1 MKEDRPRGAM
11 PQAGRRLVRKVA
23 GAPAVRADGAAP
35 VDSAERIRCAA
46 HGGLSV
52 AGLYANAAGARPYK
66 LYVATGASR
75 HRDGPPLLV
84 MLHGCKQDP
93 DDFAAG
99 TRMNELAESEGW
111 LVLWPA
117 QPASANAS
125 GCWNWFNGGDQRRD
139 AGEPSLIAGITR
151 EAVQRYGV
159 DARRVYVAG
168 LSAGGA
174 MAATM
179 AAAYPDLYAACGVH
193 SGLPHA
199 AAHDALSALAAMR
212 RGAAPLRRRPATGN
226 GGASPPP
233 APRAV
238 PTIVFHGDRD
248 ATVHPCNA
256 DAVVAQARA
265 RVAGIAGVAA
275 VAVAGADPAAVVEH
289 GREPGRHAYTRTVH
303 RDARGRGVGEQW
315 LVHGAG
321 HAWSGGNAAGSFTDP
336 RGPDASR
343 EMLRFFAAH
352 PNAGA
357 LSRPARPAPSARA

>member
-1 MKEDRPRGAM
+1 MKDTVRGTMPKAGRPARRDHWHNA
-11 PQAGRRLVRKVA
+11 ASLVRRLVRKVA

-35 VDSAERIRCAA
+35 VDSPERIRCAA
-46 HGGLSV
+46 HGGLSIT
-52 AGLYANAAGARPYK
+52 GLYANAAGTRPYK

-125 GCWNWFNGGDQRRD
+125 GCWNWFNGGDQRRG

-151 EAVQRYGV
+151 EAMQRYGV

-179 AAAYPDLYAACGVH
+179 AAAYPELYAACGVH

-199 AAHDALSALAAMR
+199 AAHDALSALAAVST
-212 RGAAPLRRRPATGN
+212 GA
-226 GGASPPP
+226 
-233 APRAV
+233 
-238 PTIVFHGDRD
+238 
-248 ATVHPCNA
+248 
-256 DAVVAQARA
+256 
-265 RVAGIAGVAA
+265 
-275 VAVAGADPAAVVEH
+275 
-289 GREPGRHAYTRTVH
+289 
-303 RDARGRGVGEQW
+303 
-315 LVHGAG
+315 
-321 HAWSGGNAAGSFTDP
+321 
-336 RGPDASR
+336 
-343 EMLRFFAAH
+343 
-352 PNAGA
+352 
-357 LSRPARPAPSARA
+357 APSARTAGAPATLRTRRRTSEAALRQWSRRAGRPACGIAPRSVSFIRSSFRRLAAARSIEWRVGDSAAR